1 MKLVI
6 DVPREIAKALD
17 SKTRREILKL
27 LEERGPITVSD
38 IAREL
43 NLSKSTVHH
52 HLQELRKAGLVDV
65 IKEDR
70 ETPLPKRY
78 YGLVRRPVRV
88 SKPRLEDASEYV
100 VKALKH
106 GEDLRTS
113 MLLAIAA
120 AYRAVLESL
129 GIDASEVLYELGE
142 EIGERLA
149 ELEPEEEAAL
159 RKGLKVIAE
168 SVRLREDDGRVMVE
182 IEGCR
187 ECSDLP
193 YGPACHLE
201 AGIIAGVLSNLRGR
215 PYEVQEVECCGEGSD
230 RCVFVAEPATDEG
243 RPKP

>member
-6 DVPREIAKALD
+6 DVPKEIAKALD

-27 LEERGPITVSD
+27 LEERGSMTISD

-78 YGLVRRPVRV
+78 YGLVRRLVRV
-88 SKPRLEDASEYV
+88 SKPKLEDASEYV
-100 VKALKH
+100 IKALER

-113 MLLAIAA
+113 MFLAIAA

-129 GIDASEVLYELGE
+129 GIDASEVLYELGK
-142 EIGERLA
+142 EIGKRLA
-149 ELEPEEEAAL
+149 ELGSEETVL
-159 RKGLKVIAE
+159 RKGLEIIAE
-168 SVRLREDDGRVMVE
+168 SVEFRQENDRVVVE
-182 IEGCR
+182 IEGCH

-201 AGIIAGVLSNLRGR
+201 AGIIAGVLSNLRER
-215 PYEVQEVECCGEGSD
+215 PYEVREVECCGEGAD
-230 RCVFVAEPATDEG
+230 RCVFVAEPATDEE
-243 RPKP
+243 RPKS

>member
-6 DVPREIAKALD
+6 DVPKEIAKALD

-27 LEERGPITVSD
+27 LKEHGSMTVSD

-52 HLQELRKAGLVDV
+52 HLQELREAGLVDV

-88 SKPRLEDASEYV
+88 SKPKLEDASEHV
-100 VKALKH
+100 IKALER

-113 MLLAIAA
+113 MFLAIAA

-129 GIDASEVLYELGE
+129 GIDASEVLYELGKE
-142 EIGERLA
+142 VGKRLA
-149 ELEPEEEAAL
+149 ELEPEETVL
-159 RKGLKVIAE
+159 RKGLEIIAE
-168 SVRLREDDGRVMVE
+168 SVELRQEDDRVVVE

-201 AGIIAGVLSNLRGR
+201 AGIIAGVLSNLRER
-215 PYEVQEVECCGEGSD
+215 PYQVREVECCGEGAD
-230 RCVFVAEPATDEG
+230 RCVFVAEPATDEEH
-243 RPKP
+243 PKS